1 MARFYNR
8 LMVAKKRPALCQDC
22 TCRASQ
28 SNNITYTIHSIGGA
42 IGLAVVYSGQDAL
55 KIVCSFVIA
64 WVAITIGIHC
74 QACAGFLHWGQA
86 RGYVDV
92 VQSLTK
98 EHDAYM

>member
-1 MARFYNR
+1 
-8 LMVAKKRPALCQDC
+8 MVAKKRPALCQVVLVGHH
-22 TCRASQ
+22 RAIRSHILFTQ
-28 SNNITYTIHSIGGA
+28 GGA

-55 KIVCSFVIA
+55 KIVCSFIIA
-64 WVAITIGIHC
+64 WVAIAIGIHC

-98 EHDAYM
+98 DHDADM